1 MDSHTLIQALI
12 YLGSAALIVPI
23 AVRLGLGSVLGYL
36 IAGCIIGPWG
46 LRLVTDAESILH
58 FAEIGVVLMLFII
71 GLELD
76 PQRLWKLR
84 AAVFGGGALQMVI
97 CGGLLGL
104 FCMLLG
110 LRWQVAELI
119 GMTLALSSTAIAMQA
134 MNERNLMMTQMGRSA
149 FAVLLFQD
157 IAAIPLVAMIPLLAA
172 SSASTT
178 MGAFAL
184 SALKVAGALVLV
196 VLLALAVGG
205 ALLFAHNEIS
215 GNGRPGTEVTVSI
228 PQGSGVSVIA
238 QKLKDAGV
246 IRSAYLFRW
255 YVGQKGAAS
264 KLQYGDFTLQKSA
277 CSYDAIIAVL
287 STYAKAE
294 TVRVTVPEGTTAI
307 AIAQKMEAAG
317 LCSAEDFLK
326 EANEG
331 DFSEYTF
338 WQYVPDDADAP
349 DRFMKCEGYLF
360 PETYEF
366 LKDDTVHN
374 YVATFYAQFDA
385 QITDEMYAELKKQDM
400 TLPQLIT
407 LASFVQEEAGN
418 SQDSNVAQV
427 FRNRLAADSPY
438 PRLQSNTSSYIQSD
452 SDNNYLW
459 NWVAPYYGGWD
470 HIPENIVAA
479 YDTYS
484 CKGLPAGPISNP
496 GIAAIRAAL
505 APQPNEEA
513 KDAYFFVTDLKGS
526 YYYARTLSEHNA
538 NCQKAAQVNKT
549 VNTEK

>member
-1 MDSHTLIQALI
+1 MAQKSSH
-12 YLGSAALIVPI
+12 SA
-23 AVRLGLGSVLGYL
+23 R
-36 IAGCIIGPWG
+36 
-46 LRLVTDAESILH
+46 
-58 FAEIGVVLMLFII
+58 
-71 GLELD
+71 
-76 PQRLWKLR
+76 KK
-84 AAVFGGGALQMVI
+84 GGALKILLVI
-97 CGGLLGL
+97 LLL
-104 FCMLLG
+104 
-110 LRWQVAELI
+110 
-119 GMTLALSSTAIAMQA
+119 
-134 MNERNLMMTQMGRSA
+134 
-149 FAVLLFQD
+149 AVL
-157 IAAIPLVAMIPLLAA
+157 A
-172 SSASTT
+172 
-178 MGAFAL
+178 
-184 SALKVAGALVLV
+184 AGA
-196 VLLALAVGG
+196 
-205 ALLFAHNEIS
+205 ALLFARSEIN
-215 GNGRPGTEVTVSI
+215 GNGKPGTEVTVTI
-228 PQGSGVSVIA
+228 PQGSGVSAIA

-255 YVGQKGAAS
+255 YVGHKGAAA
-264 KLQYGDFTLQKSA
+264 KLQYGDFALGTGA
-277 CSYDAIIAVL
+277 SYDDLIAAL

-294 TVRVTVPEGTTAI
+294 TVRVTIPEGTTAI

-338 WQYVPDDADAP
+338 WQDVPDDADAP

-418 SQDSNVAQV
+418 DQDSNVAQV
-427 FRNRLAADSPY
+427 FSNRLAEGSPY

-452 SDNNYLW
+452 EDNNYLW

-470 HIPENIVAA
+470 DIPENIVAA

-484 CKGLPAGPISNP
+484 YKGLPAGPISNP
-496 GIAAIRAAL
+496 GLAAIKAAL
-505 APQPNEEA
+505 SPEPDDEA
-513 KDAYFFVTDLKGS
+513 KDAYFFVTDLKGN
-526 YYYARTLSEHNA
+526 YYYARTLTEHNA
-538 NCQKAAQVNKT
+538 NCQTAAAVNKS
-549 VNTEK
+549 VKNG

>member
-1 MDSHTLIQALI
+1 MAHEKNTRKK
-12 YLGSAALIVPI
+12 GGV
-23 AVRLGLGSVLGYL
+23 GK
-36 IAGCIIGPWG
+36 
-46 LRLVTDAESILH
+46 IL
-58 FAEIGVVLMLFII
+58 
-71 GLELD
+71 
-76 PQRLWKLR
+76 
-84 AAVFGGGALQMVI
+84 
-97 CGGLLGL
+97 
-104 FCMLLG
+104 
-110 LRWQVAELI
+110 
-119 GMTLALSSTAIAMQA
+119 
-134 MNERNLMMTQMGRSA
+134 
-149 FAVLLFQD
+149 
-157 IAAIPLVAMIPLLAA
+157 
-172 SSASTT
+172 
-178 MGAFAL
+178 
-184 SALKVAGALVLV
+184 LVLV

-294 TVRVTVPEGTTAI
+294 TVRRDHPRGHHGHCHCPEDGSRRAVQRRGFPEGSQRGRFQRIHLLAVR
-307 AIAQKMEAAG
+307 AG
-317 LCSAEDFLK
+317 RCRRAGPLYEVRGLSLP
-326 EANEG
+326 G
-331 DFSEYTF
+331 
-338 WQYVPDDADAP
+338 
-349 DRFMKCEGYLF
+349 
-360 PETYEF
+360 TYEF

-470 HIPENIVAA
+470 NIPENIVAA

-496 GIAAIRAAL
+496 GIAAIKAAL
-505 APQPNEEA
+505 DPQPNEEA

-526 YYYARTLSEHNA
+526 YYYARTLSEHSA

>member
-1 MDSHTLIQALI
+1 MAQKHSH
-12 YLGSAALIVPI
+12 AA
-23 AVRLGLGSVLGYL
+23 G
-36 IAGCIIGPWG
+36 
-46 LRLVTDAESILH
+46 
-58 FAEIGVVLMLFII
+58 
-71 GLELD
+71 
-76 PQRLWKLR
+76 KK
-84 AAVFGGGALQMVI
+84 GGAWKIL
-97 CGGLLGL
+97 
-104 FCMLLG
+104 
-110 LRWQVAELI
+110 
-119 GMTLALSSTAIAMQA
+119 
-134 MNERNLMMTQMGRSA
+134 
-149 FAVLLFQD
+149 
-157 IAAIPLVAMIPLLAA
+157 
-172 SSASTT
+172 
-178 MGAFAL
+178 
-184 SALKVAGALVLV
+184 LVLV
-196 VLLALAVGG
+196 VLLALAAGA
-205 ALLFAHNEIS
+205 ALLFARSEI
-215 GNGRPGTEVTVSI
+215 NGRTTDAEPVTVSI
-228 PQGSGVSVIA
+228 QQGSGVSAIA

-246 IRSAYLFRW
+246 IRSTYLFRW
-255 YVGQKGAAS
+255 YVGQKGTAA
-264 KLQYGDFTLQKSA
+264 KLQYGDFALTPGTG
-277 CSYDAIIAVL
+277 YDDLITAL

-294 TVRVTVPEGTTAI
+294 TVRVTIPEGTTAI

-470 HIPENIVAA
+470 NIPENIVAA

-496 GIAAIRAAL
+496 GIAAIKAAL

-526 YYYARTLSEHNA
+526 YYYARTLSEHSA

>member
-1 MDSHTLIQALI
+1 MAQKHSH
-12 YLGSAALIVPI
+12 AA
-23 AVRLGLGSVLGYL
+23 R
-36 IAGCIIGPWG
+36 
-46 LRLVTDAESILH
+46 
-58 FAEIGVVLMLFII
+58 
-71 GLELD
+71 
-76 PQRLWKLR
+76 KK
-84 AAVFGGGALQMVI
+84 GGAWKIL
-97 CGGLLGL
+97 
-104 FCMLLG
+104 
-110 LRWQVAELI
+110 
-119 GMTLALSSTAIAMQA
+119 
-134 MNERNLMMTQMGRSA
+134 
-149 FAVLLFQD
+149 
-157 IAAIPLVAMIPLLAA
+157 
-172 SSASTT
+172 
-178 MGAFAL
+178 
-184 SALKVAGALVLV
+184 LVLV
-196 VLLALAVGG
+196 VLLALAAGA
-205 ALLFAHNEIS
+205 ALLFARSEI
-215 GNGRPGTEVTVSI
+215 NGRTTDAEPVTVSI
-228 PQGSGVSVIA
+228 QQGSGVSAIA

-255 YVGQKGAAS
+255 YVGQKGTAA
-264 KLQYGDFTLQKSA
+264 KLQYGDFALTPGTG
-277 CSYDAIIAVL
+277 YDDLIAAL

-294 TVRVTVPEGTTAI
+294 TVRVTIPEGTTAI

-427 FRNRLAADSPY
+427 FRNRLAEGSPY

-452 SDNNYLW
+452 ADNNYLW

-470 HIPENIVAA
+470 NIPENIVAA

-496 GIAAIRAAL
+496 GLAAIQAAL
-505 APQPNEEA
+505 DPQPDEDA
-513 KDAYFFVTDLKGS
+513 KDAYFFVTDLKGN

-538 NCQKAAQVNKT
+538 NCQKAAEVNKS
-549 VNTEK
+549 VKG

>member
-1 MDSHTLIQALI
+1 MAHKERHTA
-12 YLGSAALIVPI
+12 P
-23 AVRLGLGSVLGYL
+23 
-36 IAGCIIGPWG
+36 
-46 LRLVTDAESILH
+46 
-58 FAEIGVVLMLFII
+58 
-71 GLELD
+71 
-76 PQRLWKLR
+76 KKK
-84 AAVFGGGALQMVI
+84 GGAVKI
-97 CGGLLGL
+97 
-104 FCMLLG
+104 
-110 LRWQVAELI
+110 
-119 GMTLALSSTAIAMQA
+119 
-134 MNERNLMMTQMGRSA
+134 
-149 FAVLLFQD
+149 
-157 IAAIPLVAMIPLLAA
+157 LLA
-172 SSASTT
+172 
-178 MGAFAL
+178 
-184 SALKVAGALVLV
+184 V
-196 VLLALAVGG
+196 VLLLVLAAG
-205 ALLFAHNEIS
+205 AAGVFAYNEIH
-215 GNGRPGTEVTVSI
+215 GNGKPGTEVTVSI
-228 PQGSGVSVIA
+228 KQGSGVAAIA
-238 QKLKDAGV
+238 QELKDAGV
-246 IRSAYLFRW
+246 IRSSYLFRW
-255 YVGQKGAAS
+255 YVGHKGAAA
-264 KLQYGDFTLQKSA
+264 KLQYGDFALTTGSA
-277 CSYDAIIAVL
+277 YDDIISAL

-294 TVRVTVPEGTTAI
+294 TVRITIPEGTTAI
-307 AIAQKMEAAG
+307 AIAQKMEDAG

-331 DFSEYTF
+331 DFSAYTF
-338 WQYVPDDADAP
+338 WQYVPDDKDAP

-470 HIPENIVAA
+470 NIPENIVAA

-526 YYYARTLSEHNA
+526 YYYARTLSEHSA

>member
-1 MDSHTLIQALI
+1 MAQKHSH
-12 YLGSAALIVPI
+12 AA
-23 AVRLGLGSVLGYL
+23 R
-36 IAGCIIGPWG
+36 
-46 LRLVTDAESILH
+46 
-58 FAEIGVVLMLFII
+58 
-71 GLELD
+71 
-76 PQRLWKLR
+76 KK
-84 AAVFGGGALQMVI
+84 GGAWKIL
-97 CGGLLGL
+97 
-104 FCMLLG
+104 
-110 LRWQVAELI
+110 
-119 GMTLALSSTAIAMQA
+119 
-134 MNERNLMMTQMGRSA
+134 
-149 FAVLLFQD
+149 
-157 IAAIPLVAMIPLLAA
+157 
-172 SSASTT
+172 
-178 MGAFAL
+178 
-184 SALKVAGALVLV
+184 LVLV
-196 VLLALAVGG
+196 VLLVLAAGA
-205 ALLFAHNEIS
+205 ALLFARSEI
-215 GNGRPGTEVTVSI
+215 NGRTTDAEPVTVSI
-228 PQGSGVSVIA
+228 QQGSGVSAIA

-255 YVGQKGAAS
+255 YVGQKGTAA
-264 KLQYGDFTLQKSA
+264 KLQYGDFALTPGTG
-277 CSYDAIIAVL
+277 YDDLITAL

-294 TVRVTVPEGTTAI
+294 TVRVTIPEGTTAI

-400 TLPQLIT
+400 TLPELIT

-427 FRNRLAADSPY
+427 FRNRLAEGSPY

-452 SDNNYLW
+452 ADNNYLW

-470 HIPENIVAA
+470 NIPENIVAA

-496 GIAAIRAAL
+496 GLAAIQAAL
-505 APQPNEEA
+505 DPQPNEDA
-513 KDAYFFVTDLKGS
+513 KDAYFFVTDLKGN

-538 NCQKAAQVNKT
+538 NCQKAAEVNKS
-549 VNTEK
+549 VKG